1 MIFSNTS
8 NYMLKYQK
16 AKAKLV
22 EYDIPQK
29 DYPKFPLNS
38 NELSYPVVYILSRY
52 AESVIENNVAD
63 MEEFSPHLVAAS
75 QYFDAAVG
83 ANDRAEYDVDFLL
96 SGAASYFLSD
106 DFGSAKVLC
115 SEYFARINP
124 ETNEPQKIMGNFLGY
139 LLLNRDFHIS
149 ENTPDGEQVCRSLLA
164 YYNTGEGA
172 EEIQSLLSE
181 YRKAI
186 YENDA
191 PMEIYYVDI
200 LCAIVMVALSKSS
213 WILLPRYSEL
223 DQSLWSDY
231 LKSPKAPRML
241 WPAQQLIGEKGVLR
255 GQSAIVQLPTGVGKT
270 KSIELVIRSSFASGR
285 ATAAI
290 IVAPLRALC
299 NEIANDMISAFGD
312 EVLVNQ
318 FSDVLEE
325 DFSLDLFL
333 SLKSK
338 ILICTPEKLSYIIHH
353 QADFLDEIGLYIFD
367 EGHMFDDGSR
377 GAIYELLISEIRSH
391 ISLEEQLILLS
402 AVLSNAEQ
410 IQKWLLGEAGVLAS
424 DPQIKATPKTI
435 GFASQ
440 TKDIHYYSDDSAQE
454 DFYVPRSIEVIALQK
469 RPREK
474 KQRYFPELTD
484 AKDIAM
490 YYANKLCKN
499 GAAAIFANRTS
510 TVLTV
515 INRIIELRN
524 RGHDL
529 AEIKGNSDGEEMNRL
544 AQLMSSYYGEQHP
557 YTIACHLGVLPHY
570 SNLPNGL
577 RLAVE
582 YAFRNKAV
590 RLVVCTSTLA
600 QGVNIPIKYLFMT
613 SFMVARNSMQ
623 IRSFQNLMGRTARS
637 GMYTEGSV
645 IVTDPQLFDN
655 KNNRRNG
662 GNYKWKDC
670 IKMFDSSA
678 AEPCGSS
685 ILSLVQD
692 IRIDYETRV
701 IGAKVAQYIID
712 HYAETDCF
720 GQCVSKLTAA
730 LHKAHPQK
738 SANSIVESMMARK
751 SIVEAIEN
759 HLCFVFSIGED
770 ADKQAV
776 AADICKGT
784 LAYFM
789 ANDNEKALLER
800 IFDVIT
806 SKISELEQSQIKNYA
821 RTMVGIKL
829 SLQIEKWI
837 AENHLT
843 QQNYTDE
850 QLVKMLISFFQE
862 THTLKKEIDCFADI
876 CQMWLEGCSFVEMH
890 ERTSLPIADL
900 EDICSKSISYELSFF
915 VGNVMDII
923 EINDEDLV
931 NPLPN
936 LLLLQRRLKYGVK
949 TETAVSVCEKIFN
962 DRFLAN
968 LLADE
973 IGHDSIEAN
982 SIVGVIKSHKDDIL
996 DILSAY
1002 PTYFSERVQWI
1013 CKD

>member
-1 MIFSNTS
+1 MSQIIQKLDQQQLKSLCGIVAHTS
-8 NYMLKYQK
+8 
-16 AKAKLV
+16 
-22 EYDIPQK
+22 
-29 DYPKFPLNS
+29 
-38 NELSYPVVYILSRY
+38 
-52 AESVIENNVAD
+52 
-63 MEEFSPHLVAAS
+63 
-75 QYFDAAVG
+75 
-83 ANDRAEYDVDFLL
+83 
-96 SGAASYFLSD
+96 
-106 DFGSAKVLC
+106 
-115 SEYFARINP
+115 
-124 ETNEPQKIMGNFLGY
+124 
-139 LLLNRDFHIS
+139 
-149 ENTPDGEQVCRSLLA
+149 
-164 YYNTGEGA
+164 EG
-172 EEIQSLLSE
+172 LT
-181 YRKAI
+181 K
-186 YENDA
+186 
-191 PMEIYYVDI
+191 
-200 LCAIVMVALSKSS
+200 
-213 WILLPRYSEL
+213 SEL
-223 DQSLWSDY
+223 TTL
-231 LKSPKAPRML
+231 L
-241 WPAQQLIGEKGVLR
+241 
-255 GQSAIVQLPTGVGKT
+255 GQC
-270 KSIELVIRSSFASGR
+270 R
-285 ATAAI
+285 
-290 IVAPLRALC
+290 
-299 NEIANDMISAFGD
+299 
-312 EVLVNQ
+312 
-318 FSDVLEE
+318 
-325 DFSLDLFL
+325 
-333 SLKSK
+333 
-338 ILICTPEKLSYIIHH
+338 ICSV
-353 QADFLDEIGLYIFD
+353 
-367 EGHMFDDGSR
+367 DDGSSR
-377 GAIYELLISEIRSH
+377 NQLGYTIGLNKRDWLYNCLVAEINKSQSFSKVFSFLQAVLNPAAYTSADSRQKYRYLFEETNKVLLFAGLSIDQSGRLVAVSQAETLSEVDQRVNHLKKALYDRAIHSEVQKYCVEDYLRADYYDAVFEASKGLAERVRQISGLTTDGGTLFQTVFSKNDPYIFFNAMKTDSERSEFTGLKELLEAIFHLVRNPAAHTPKVNWKTDETKVLDILTLISFAHIRS
-391 ISLEEQLILLS
+391 L
-402 AVLSNAEQ
+402 
-410 IQKWLLGEAGVLAS
+410 
-424 DPQIKATPKTI
+424 
-435 GFASQ
+435 
-440 TKDIHYYSDDSAQE
+440 
-454 DFYVPRSIEVIALQK
+454 
-469 RPREK
+469 
-474 KQRYFPELTD
+474 
-484 AKDIAM
+484 
-490 YYANKLCKN
+490 
-499 GAAAIFANRTS
+499 
-510 TVLTV
+510 
-515 INRIIELRN
+515 
-524 RGHDL
+524 
-529 AEIKGNSDGEEMNRL
+529 
-544 AQLMSSYYGEQHP
+544 
-557 YTIACHLGVLPHY
+557 
-570 SNLPNGL
+570 
-577 RLAVE
+577 
-582 YAFRNKAV
+582 
-590 RLVVCTSTLA
+590 
-600 QGVNIPIKYLFMT
+600 
-613 SFMVARNSMQ
+613 
-623 IRSFQNLMGRTARS
+623 QNLMGRTARS

-900 EDICSKSISYELSFF
+900 EDICSKFISYELSFF